1 LAIGL
6 FGGAFDPVH
15 FGHLRLAVE
24 LGEAF
29 GLERV
34 VFLPTGEPWHR
45 GRGAI
50 AGAAQRIA
58 MLELAIAGEARLAV
72 DGRETRRGGPT
83 YTIDTLEEFRR
94 EAGPGV
100 PLVWLCGSDA
110 FEKIDTWHRWTELFD
125 LAHFAVAVRGD
136 DAQWASKGPGA
147 FPRATWPRFT
157 LDPRE
162 LQSAPAGRIATFA
175 MTALPISSSAIR
187 GMLAAGANARYLLP
201 DGVLDYIQANH
212 PYPGAS

>member
-50 AGAAQRIA
+50 AGAEARIA
-58 MLELAIAGEARLAV
+58 MLELATAGEPRFSI
-72 DGRETRRGGPT
+72 DGRETRRDGPT
-83 YTIDTLEEFRR
+83 YTIDTLAEIRLEV
-94 EAGPGV
+94 GPDK

-110 FEKIDTWHRWTELFD
+110 FQKIDAWHRWGELFD
-125 LAHFAVAVRGD
+125 LAHFAVAVRAG
-136 DAQWASKGPGA
+136 DAQWAGKGPGA

-157 LDPRE
+157 LNPQE
-162 LQSAPAGRIATFA
+162 LRAAPAGKIATFA
-175 MTALPISSSAIR
+175 MTALPISSSALR
-187 GMLAAGANARYLLP
+187 GMLAEGANARYLLP
-201 DGVLDYIQANH
+201 DGVLDYILANH
-212 PYPGAS
+212 TYTGAA